1 MTGRVGRVTPEQVQR
16 LTTLVEALDV
26 AARSAAAATDDHAVS
41 WRDAARARGWAVLAL
56 DDVTAAITGLRLDTD
71 TAGRLVA
78 LIRALDAAARR
89 YGHDGS
95 LAVRDRWVT
104 TRGRLIVAVH
114 ALGGAS

>member
-26 AARSAAAATDDHAVS
+26 ATRSAAAATDDHAVS
-41 WRDAARARGWAVLAL
+41 WTTPPGAGRAVLAL